1 MKVFISQPMKGL
13 SEKEIKSNREKA
25 IKNIKNLYGD
35 DAEIIDS
42 YIDSDGTPL
51 WCLGKSIE
59 LLSTADIA
67 YFVKTGILHEDAES
81 NICVP
86 IIMELAHILRRNN
99 HGIYIKNQYC
109 E

>member
-67 YFVKTGILHEDAES
+67 YFVKDWNTARGCRIEYMCAENYGIGAYFEE
-81 NICVP
+81 
-86 IIMELAHILRRNN
+86 E
-99 HGIYIKNQYC
+99 
-109 E
+109 

>member
-25 IKNIKNLYGD
+25 IRKIKSLYGD

-42 YIDSDGTPL
+42 YMEGGGALL

-59 LLSTADIA
+59 LLSIADVA
-67 YFVKTGILHEDAES
+67 YFLKGWNKARGCRIEYMCASNYGIGAYFEED
-81 NICVP
+81 
-86 IIMELAHILRRNN
+86 
-99 HGIYIKNQYC
+99 
-109 E
+109 

>member
-67 YFVKTGILHEDAES
+67 YFVKDWNTARGCRIEYMCADNYGIGTYLEED
-81 NICVP
+81 
-86 IIMELAHILRRNN
+86 
-99 HGIYIKNQYC
+99 
-109 E
+109 

>member
-35 DAEIIDS
+35 DTEIIDS
-42 YIDSDGTPL
+42 HIKGEGTPL
-51 WCLGKSIE
+51 WCLAKSIE

-67 YFVKTGILHEDAES
+67 YFCKGWNTARGCRIEYMCANDYDIGTYFEED
-81 NICVP
+81 
-86 IIMELAHILRRNN
+86 
-99 HGIYIKNQYC
+99 
-109 E
+109 

>member
-25 IKNIKNLYGD
+25 IRKIKSLYGD

-42 YIDSDGTPL
+42 YMEGGGAPL

-59 LLSTADIA
+59 LLSIADVA
-67 YFVKTGILHEDAES
+67 YFLKGWNKARGCRIEYMCASDYEIGAYFEED
-81 NICVP
+81 
-86 IIMELAHILRRNN
+86 
-99 HGIYIKNQYC
+99 
-109 E
+109 

>member
-25 IKNIKNLYGD
+25 IRKIKSLYGN

-42 YIDSDGTPL
+42 FIEGEGNSL
-51 WCLGKSIE
+51 WFLGKSIE

-67 YFVKTGILHEDAES
+67 YFLKGWNKARGCRIEYMCASDYEIGTYFEED
-81 NICVP
+81 
-86 IIMELAHILRRNN
+86 
-99 HGIYIKNQYC
+99 
-109 E
+109 

>member
-25 IKNIKNLYGD
+25 VEKVKSIYGED
-35 DAEIIDS
+35 VEIVDS
-42 YIDSDGTPL
+42 YIDGGGTPL

-67 YFVKTGILHEDAES
+67 YFVKGWNTARGCRIEYMCADNYGIGAYFEED
-81 NICVP
+81 
-86 IIMELAHILRRNN
+86 
-99 HGIYIKNQYC
+99 
-109 E
+109 